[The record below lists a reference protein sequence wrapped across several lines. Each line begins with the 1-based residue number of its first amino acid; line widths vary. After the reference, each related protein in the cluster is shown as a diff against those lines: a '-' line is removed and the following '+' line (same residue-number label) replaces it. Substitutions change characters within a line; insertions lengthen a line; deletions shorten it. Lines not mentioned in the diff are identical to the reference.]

1 VDANLRH
8 PHVCKS
14 VASNCLSGLLD
25 LGHWQTHADDD
36 DDDDMY
42 LGHWQTHADDDDDD
56 DDDMYLG
63 HWQTHADDDDDD
75 DDMRI
80 IRGVYACKARLVDTQ
95 VTAATGHAVNW

>member
-1 VDANLRH
+1 MDANLRH

-25 LGHWQTHADDD
+25 
-36 DDDDMY
+36 
-42 LGHWQTHADDDDDD
+42 
-56 DDDMYLG
+56 LG